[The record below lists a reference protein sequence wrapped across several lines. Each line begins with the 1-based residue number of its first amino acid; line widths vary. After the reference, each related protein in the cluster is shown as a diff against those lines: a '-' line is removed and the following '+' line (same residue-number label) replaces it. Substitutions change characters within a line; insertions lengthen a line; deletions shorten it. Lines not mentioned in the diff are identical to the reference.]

1 MFEALEGRRLR
12 VERDLG
18 DWVKDVGSGKV
29 NKEDLEEVLG
39 ILKVN

>member
-1 MFEALEGRRLR
+1 MFEALEGSRLR
-12 VERDLG
+12 VERNLG

-29 NKEDLEEVLG
+29 DKEDLEEVLG